1 MQPKEVQPNQLRH
14 HWEIYFF
21 IIPTLILIGLLQYY
35 PASSGIFH
43 SLFRW
48 NGSDI
53 SEFVGFENYVD
64 LLKNLEFWNSFKLA
78 FILGFWNVIKMIP
91 ALLVAVCIHR
101 CTSEKMQ
108 FFYRT
113 LFVVPMVIPGL
124 ITVLIWRS
132 FFFEATAGYLNQFL
146 DWTGLMG
153 LLQHGGAYVSAKLA
167 DPATTGL
174 AKSFLESFDWLTA
187 FKAGTAPAWLGD
199 PKIIIIACVV
209 WGFPWVGSFAV
220 LTHLAKL
227 QNISKDIY
235 EAADIDGATWWSRFT
250 KIELPLLMGSIYLLL
265 VFAIIDTIK
274 DAGMILALA
283 GITGGPG
290 GKATVPALFMLR
302 KAFMDQ
308 QMGYACAVG
317 IVLTV
322 VVLLLQKICNML
334 LQPEPEGGAKPG
346 KSAWFGILALFAF
359 AEAYLFFKGHL
370 LPKTATLPIF
380 AAFVGGLVLKLAV
393 LISVPL
399 AHRKYGNAFRN
410 GAYVVAAGC
419 LLESFLQMPASHALQ
434 FMIFGFAL
442 ALMVSRQI
450 FKTAIGVAGAILI
463 GYGATGNALNMI
475 VTGAI
480 FIILATPWDALAAR
494 LDKAYLARC
503 MKHPESNTDNSVPYW
518 VLLVLF
524 AAASLSPLKLFHLF
538 GTAGAT
544 LALRYAGWIL
554 VQCALLYG
562 IYSISKIASLQKL
575 KKPLGALGAALIIWG
590 YCSAN
595 IGLII
600 FGSAAMCMLTTMPL
614 RTAAMLL
621 GGHLVAFGAI
631 GGSFPLM
638 ACGAVLFL
646 AAAPW
651 ADLLLKFTRFKAEGF
666 QSMGDLYT
674 ARSFALQ
681 QQTLYKA
688 AAVTGDWGLRFSK
701 HAFIWFVLAFAFLPL
716 YLMLIVSLKDN
727 NQFYLNPTTLTQPT
741 HWENWS
747 TAWAM
752 VSPTVANSIFLS
764 TTATFLIVIFG
775 LAGAYFFARLKVP
788 LSSFLWNALLLLM
801 MMPMIANLVPLFILL
816 RDMSLL
822 NTLTALI
829 LVGASGGQAFAIFV
843 FRNFIADIPQDLF
856 EAAEI
861 DGANHFQQLKLVV
874 IPLSGPI
881 MGTVAVMQFLG
892 QWNEFVMPLI
902 VMREQARL
910 PVTVQLIRMAGEY
923 IKLWGPLMAGYAIA
937 SIPVI
942 ILFTFS
948 MKLFVKGLTE
958 GAVKG

>member
-21 IIPTLILIGLLQYY
+21 IVPTLILIGLFQYY

-146 DWTGLMG
+146 DWTGLMA
-153 LLQHGGAYVSAKLA
+153 LLQHGGTYVSAKLA
-167 DPATTGL
+167 DPNLGGL
-174 AKSFLESFDWLTA
+174 AKAFLESFDWLTA

-227 QNISKDIY
+227 QNISKDVY

-283 GITGGPG
+283 GIAGGPG

-334 LQPEPEGGAKPG
+334 LQPEPEGGVKPD
-346 KSAWFGILALFAF
+346 KTAWFGILALYAF
-359 AEAYLFFKGHL
+359 AEAYLFFKGVL
-370 LPKTATLPIF
+370 LPKAATPAVF
-380 AAFVGGLVLKLAV
+380 AAFAGGLVLKLAV
-393 LISVPL
+393 LVAVPVAL
-399 AHRKYGNAFRN
+399 RKF
-410 GAYVVAAGC
+410 GAALRGGLGLVAA
-419 LLESFLQMPASHALQ
+419 ALIAAA
-434 FMIFGFAL
+434 IFGHAGIAWLLFGYAL
-442 ALMVSRQI
+442 LMMLARSL
-450 FKTAIGVAGAILI
+450 FKAAIGAAGAVLI
-463 GYGATGNALNMI
+463 GYGVAGGSINMI
-475 VTGAI
+475 VSGVI
-480 FIILATPWDALAAR
+480 FLILATPWGQISAR

-503 MKHPESNTDNSVPYW
+503 MKRPDSNADNWIPYW
-518 VLLVLF
+518 ILLVLF
-524 AAASLSPLKLFHLF
+524 AAVSISPLKLFHLS
-538 GTAGAT
+538 GAAGST
-544 LALRYAGWIL
+544 LALRYIGWVL

-562 IYSISKIASLQKL
+562 MYSITKIDSLQRL
-575 KKPLGALGAALIIWG
+575 KRPLVVLGGALAIWG

-600 FGSAAMCMLTTMPL
+600 FGSAAICMLTAIPL
-614 RTAAMLL
+614 RSAAMLL
-621 GGHLVAFGAI
+621 GVHLVAFGAM
-631 GGSFPLM
+631 GGSFPFM

-646 AAAPW
+646 AAVPW
-651 ADLLLKFTRFKAEGF
+651 ADSLLKFTRFKAEEF
-666 QSMGDLYT
+666 QSLGDLYT

-681 QQTLYKA
+681 QQPLYKSA
-688 AAVTGDWGLRFSK
+688 SAISDWGLRFSK

-727 NQFYLNPTTLTQPT
+727 NQFYLSPTALTRPM
-741 HWENWS
+741 HWDNWS

-764 TTATFLIVIFG
+764 TTATFFIVIFG

-843 FRNFIADIPQDLF
+843 FRNFISDIPQDLF

-881 MGTVAVMQFLG
+881 MGTIAVMQFLG

>member
-1 MQPKEVQPNQLRH
+1 MQPKQVQPNQLRH

-21 IIPTLILIGLLQYY
+21 IIPTLILIALFQYY

-53 SEFVGFENYVD
+53 SEFVGFENYLD

-91 ALLVAVCIHR
+91 ALLVAVSIHR

-132 FFFEATAGYLNQFL
+132 FFFEATSGYLNQFL
-146 DWTGLMG
+146 DWSGLMSF
-153 LLQHGGAYVSAKLA
+153 LQSGGTFITAKLA
-167 DPATTGL
+167 APELGGL
-174 AKSFLESFDWLTA
+174 ADPSFTRSILTSFDWLTA
-187 FKAGTAPAWLGD
+187 FKAGTSPAWLGD
-199 PKIIIIACVV
+199 PKIIIGACVV

-235 EAADIDGATWWSRFT
+235 EAADIDGANWWSRFT

-283 GITGGPG
+283 GIAGGPG

-334 LQPEPEGGAKPG
+334 LQAEPTDGEKPG
-346 KSAWFGILALFAF
+346 SSGWFGILSLYVF
-359 AEAYLFFKGHL
+359 AEAFLFFRAYL
-370 LPKTATLPIF
+370 LPKTATPSIF
-380 AAFVGGLVLKLAV
+380 LLFTVTLLLKLAV
-393 LISVPL
+393 LISIPRL
-399 AHRKYGNAFRN
+399 LQRYGRALRN
-410 GAYVVAAGC
+410 GAYLLAAVLAWSAIFQGADVRW
-419 LLESFLQMPASHALQ
+419 LL
-434 FMIFGFAL
+434 FGFAL
-442 ALMVSRQI
+442 MMMASTTL
-450 FKTAIGVAGAILI
+450 FKMAIGGAGALLF
-463 GYGATGNALNMI
+463 GYGITGNSLDMMI
-475 VTGAI
+475 AGAV
-480 FIILATPWDALAAR
+480 FIILATPWGKLSRR
-494 LDKAYLARC
+494 LEKMYLARC
-503 MKHPESNTDNSVPYW
+503 
-518 VLLVLF
+518 
-524 AAASLSPLKLFHLF
+524 
-538 GTAGAT
+538 
-544 LALRYAGWIL
+544 LRRPTPAVSRGDRYVART
-554 VQCALLYG
+554 
-562 IYSISKIASLQKL
+562 IA
-575 KKPLGALGAALIIWG
+575 
-590 YCSAN
+590 
-595 IGLII
+595 
-600 FGSAAMCMLTTMPL
+600 
-614 RTAAMLL
+614 R
-621 GGHLVAFGAI
+621 
-631 GGSFPLM
+631 
-638 ACGAVLFL
+638 
-646 AAAPW
+646 
-651 ADLLLKFTRFKAEGF
+651 
-666 QSMGDLYT
+666 
-674 ARSFALQ
+674 
-681 QQTLYKA
+681 QQTLAWRA
-688 AAVTGDWGLRFSK
+688 ASAVGSGWLRFAK

-727 NQFYLNPTTLTQPT
+727 NQFYLNPTTLTQPM
-741 HWENWS
+741 HWDNWA

-764 TTATFLIVIFG
+764 TAATFLIVIFG

-816 RDMSLL
+816 RDMNLL

>member
-21 IIPTLILIGLLQYY
+21 IVPTLILIGLFQYY

-53 SEFVGFENYVD
+53 SEFVGLANYVD

-101 CTSEKMQ
+101 ASSEKMQ

-146 DWTGLMG
+146 DWTGLMA
-153 LLQHGGAYVSAKLA
+153 LLQHGGTVVSGKLA
-167 DPATTGL
+167 DPNLGGL
-174 AKSFLESFDWLTA
+174 ARSFLESFDWLTA
-187 FKAGTAPAWLGD
+187 FKAGTSPAWLGD
-199 PKIIIIACVV
+199 PKIIIIACVI

-220 LTHLAKL
+220 LMHLAKL

-250 KIELPLLMGSIYLLL
+250 KIELPLLMGSIYLLM
-265 VFAIIDTIK
+265 VFAIIETIK

-283 GITGGPG
+283 GIAGGPG
-290 GKATVPALFMLR
+290 GRATVPALFMLR

-334 LQPEPEGGAKPG
+334 LQEQPEGGSRPG
-346 KSAWFGILALFAF
+346 RSAWFGLLSLYAF
-359 AEAYLFFKGHL
+359 VEGFLFFRAQL
-370 LPKTATLPIF
+370 LPKTATLGVF
-380 AAFVGGLVLKLAV
+380 AGFVLLLVLKLALLVSIPV
-393 LISVPL
+393 LL
-399 AHRKYGNAFRN
+399 RKYGAALRN
-410 GAYVVAAGC
+410 GLYLVAAALMAATIFRGADVRF
-419 LLESFLQMPASHALQ
+419 LL
-434 FMIFGFAL
+434 FGFAL
-442 ALMVSRQI
+442 ILMATRSL
-450 FKTAIGVAGAILI
+450 FKMAIGTAGAILI
-463 GYGATGNALNMI
+463 GYGIGLGALNM
-475 VTGAI
+475 VLSGAI
-480 FIILATPWDALAAR
+480 FIVLAVPWGDLAR
-494 LDKAYLARC
+494 RIDQAYLARC
-503 MKHPESNTDNSVPYW
+503 LKR
-518 VLLVLF
+518 
-524 AAASLSPLKLFHLF
+524 PLP
-538 GTAGAT
+538 A
-544 LALRYAGWIL
+544 
-554 VQCALLYG
+554 
-562 IYSISKIASLQKL
+562 ISK
-575 KKPLGALGAALIIWG
+575 
-590 YCSAN
+590 
-595 IGLII
+595 
-600 FGSAAMCMLTTMPL
+600 
-614 RTAAMLL
+614 
-621 GGHLVAFGAI
+621 
-631 GGSFPLM
+631 
-638 ACGAVLFL
+638 
-646 AAAPW
+646 
-651 ADLLLKFTRFKAEGF
+651 
-666 QSMGDLYT
+666 GDLYS
-674 ARSFALQ
+674 ARSLARQ
-681 QQTLYKA
+681 QQPVYKA
-688 AAVTGDWGLRFSK
+688 AAAVGDWALRFNK
-701 HAFIWFVLAFAFLPL
+701 HLFIWFVLAFAFLPL
-716 YLMLIVSLKDN
+716 YLMMIVSLKDN
-727 NQFYLNPTTLTQPT
+727 NQFYLAPTTLTQPI
-741 HWENWS
+741 HWSNWA
-747 TAWAM
+747 TAWQM
-752 VSPTVANSIFLS
+752 ISPTVANSIFLS
-764 TTATFLIVIFG
+764 TTATFFIVIFG

-788 LSSFLWNALLLLM
+788 GSALLWNALLLLM

-829 LVGASGGQAFAIFV
+829 LVGASGGQAFAIFI

-874 IPLSGPI
+874 MPLSGPI

>member
-1 MQPKEVQPNQLRH
+1 MQPKEVQAKQLRH

-21 IIPTLILIGLLQYY
+21 IVPTLILIALFQYY

-53 SEFVGFENYVD
+53 SEFVGLENYTD
-64 LLKNLEFWNSFKLA
+64 LIRNLEFWNSFKLA
-78 FILGFWNVIKMIP
+78 FILGFWNVVKMIP

-101 CTSEKMQ
+101 ATSEKMQ

-146 DWTGLMG
+146 NWSGLMV
-153 LLQHGGAYVSAKLA
+153 LLQHAGAFVTARLA
-167 DPATTGL
+167 DPSTGAL
-174 AKSFLESFDWLTA
+174 AHSFLESFKWLGS
-187 FKAGTAPAWLGD
+187 FQAGTSPAWLGD
-199 PKIIIIACVV
+199 PNIIIIACVV

-235 EAADIDGATWWSRFT
+235 EAADIDGANWWSRFT

-334 LQPEPEGGAKPG
+334 LQSEPEGGSRPG
-346 KSAWFGILALFAF
+346 KSAWFGILSIYAF
-359 AEAYLFFKGHL
+359 AEGFLFYGAHL
-370 LPKTATLPIF
+370 GAKAAVPATLAIF
-380 AAFVGGLVLKLAV
+380 AAFVVLLVLKLAV

-399 AHRKYGNAFRN
+399 ALRKYGKAFRN
-410 GAYVVAAGC
+410 STYIVAAGC
-419 LLESFLQMPASHALQ
+419 LLESFLQAPAPYAIQ

-442 ALMVSRQI
+442 VLMVSSQT
-450 FKTAIGVAGAILI
+450 FKMAIGFAGAILI
-463 GYGATGNALNMI
+463 GYGIDGNSMNMM
-475 VTGAI
+475 VSGAI
-480 FIILATPWDALAAR
+480 FIILAVPWSTLAAR
-494 LDKAYLARC
+494 IDKAYLARC
-503 MKHPESNTDNSVPYW
+503 MRRP
-518 VLLVLF
+518 
-524 AAASLSPLKLFHLF
+524 AAA
-538 GTAGAT
+538 
-544 LALRYAGWIL
+544 
-554 VQCALLYG
+554 
-562 IYSISKIASLQKL
+562 ISK
-575 KKPLGALGAALIIWG
+575 
-590 YCSAN
+590 
-595 IGLII
+595 
-600 FGSAAMCMLTTMPL
+600 
-614 RTAAMLL
+614 
-621 GGHLVAFGAI
+621 
-631 GGSFPLM
+631 
-638 ACGAVLFL
+638 
-646 AAAPW
+646 
-651 ADLLLKFTRFKAEGF
+651 
-666 QSMGDLYT
+666 GDLYV
-674 ARSFALQ
+674 ARSFARQ
-681 QQTLYKA
+681 QQPVYKA
-688 AAVTGDWGLRFSK
+688 AAVVGDWGLRFGK

-716 YLMLIVSLKDN
+716 YLMIIVSLKDN
-727 NQFYLNPTTLTQPT
+727 NQFYLAPTTLTQPI
-741 HWENWS
+741 HWSNWS
-747 TAWAM
+747 TAWQM
-752 VSPTVANSIFLS
+752 ISPTVANSIFLS
-764 TTATFLIVIFG
+764 TTATFFIVIFG

-881 MGTVAVMQFLG
+881 MGTIAVMQFLG

>member
-21 IIPTLILIGLLQYY
+21 IVPTLILIGLFQYY

-146 DWTGLMG
+146 DWTGLMA
-153 LLQHGGAYVSAKLA
+153 LLQHGGTYVSGKLA
-167 DPATTGL
+167 DPNLGGL
-174 AKSFLESFDWLTA
+174 AKAFLESFDWLTA

-227 QNISKDIY
+227 QNISKDVY

-283 GITGGPG
+283 GIAGGPG

-317 IVLTV
+317 IVLTI

-334 LQPEPEGGAKPG
+334 LQPEPEGGAKPD
-346 KSAWFGILALFAF
+346 KSAWFGILALYAC
-359 AEAYLFFKGHL
+359 AEAYLFFKGVL
-370 LPKTATLPIF
+370 LPKAATPAVF
-380 AAFVGGLVLKLAV
+380 AAFVGGLVFKLAALV
-393 LISVPL
+393 SVAVFLRKFGAALRGGL
-399 AHRKYGNAFRN
+399 AGFA
-410 GAYVVAAGC
+410 GALMAYTIFGHAAVSW
-419 LLESFLQMPASHALQ
+419 LLL
-434 FMIFGFAL
+434 GFAL
-442 ALMVSRQI
+442 LMMLSNSL
-450 FKTAIGVAGAILI
+450 FKTAIGAAGMVLI
-463 GYGATGNALNMI
+463 GYGIAGNSLNMI
-475 VTGAI
+475 ISGLI
-480 FIILATPWDALAAR
+480 FMILATPWGQISAR

-503 MKHPESNTDNSVPYW
+503 MRRPTPPVS
-518 VLLVLF
+518 
-524 AAASLSPLKLFHLF
+524 
-538 GTAGAT
+538 
-544 LALRYAGWIL
+544 
-554 VQCALLYG
+554 Q
-562 IYSISKIASLQKL
+562 
-575 KKPLGALGAALIIWG
+575 
-590 YCSAN
+590 
-595 IGLII
+595 
-600 FGSAAMCMLTTMPL
+600 
-614 RTAAMLL
+614 
-621 GGHLVAFGAI
+621 
-631 GGSFPLM
+631 
-638 ACGAVLFL
+638 
-646 AAAPW
+646 
-651 ADLLLKFTRFKAEGF
+651 
-666 QSMGDLYT
+666 GDLYV
-674 ARSFALQ
+674 ARSFARQ
-681 QQTLYKA
+681 QMPAYKA
-688 AAVTGDWGLRFSK
+688 AAVAGDWGLRFFK

-727 NQFYLNPTTLTQPT
+727 NQFYLSPTALTHPT

-764 TTATFLIVIFG
+764 TTATFFIVIFG

-843 FRNFIADIPQDLF
+843 FRNFISDIPQDLF

>member
-1 MQPKEVQPNQLRH
+1 MQPKEVQANQLRH

-53 SEFVGFENYVD
+53 SEFVGFDNYVD

-78 FILGFWNVIKMIP
+78 FILGFWNVVKMIP

-146 DWTGLMG
+146 TWSGLMG
-153 LLQHGGAYVSAKLA
+153 LLQHGGAFVTNQLA
-167 DPATTGL
+167 ILPADSL
-174 AKSFLESFDWLTA
+174 ARSFLQSFTWLTA

-199 PKIIIIACVV
+199 PQIIIIACVI

-235 EAADIDGATWWSRFT
+235 EAADIDGANWWSRFT

-283 GITGGPG
+283 GIAGGPG
-290 GKATVPALFMLR
+290 GRATVPALFMLR

-334 LQPEPEGGAKPG
+334 LQAEPEGGAKPG
-346 KSAWFGILALFAF
+346 KSAWFGILALYAC

-370 LPKTATLPIF
+370 LLQTATPTVF
-380 AAFVGGLVLKLAV
+380 AAFVAGLFIKLGLLVAVPVLMRKFGAALRGSLFLIGAGLIGSAIFGHAAISWLLFGFV
-393 LISVPL
+393 L
-399 AHRKYGNAFRN
+399 
-410 GAYVVAAGC
+410 
-419 LLESFLQMPASHALQ
+419 LLMLSHA
-434 FMIFGFAL
+434 
-442 ALMVSRQI
+442 V
-450 FKTAIGVAGAILI
+450 FKMAIGITGAILI
-463 GYGATGNALNMI
+463 GYGIPAGSMNMMVSGI
-475 VTGAI
+475 V
-480 FIILATPWDALAAR
+480 FIILATPWGAIAAR

-503 MKHPESNTDNSVPYW
+503 
-518 VLLVLF
+518 
-524 AAASLSPLKLFHLF
+524 
-538 GTAGAT
+538 
-544 LALRYAGWIL
+544 LRRPAPR
-554 VQCALLYG
+554 
-562 IYSISKIASLQKL
+562 ISQ
-575 KKPLGALGAALIIWG
+575 
-590 YCSAN
+590 
-595 IGLII
+595 
-600 FGSAAMCMLTTMPL
+600 
-614 RTAAMLL
+614 
-621 GGHLVAFGAI
+621 
-631 GGSFPLM
+631 
-638 ACGAVLFL
+638 
-646 AAAPW
+646 
-651 ADLLLKFTRFKAEGF
+651 
-666 QSMGDLYT
+666 GDLYV
-674 ARSFALQ
+674 ARSFARQ
-681 QQTLYKA
+681 QQPVYKA
-688 AAVTGDWGLRFSK
+688 AAVAGDWGLRFSK

-727 NQFYLNPTTLTQPT
+727 NQFYLHPTTLTQPI
-741 HWENWS
+741 HWDNWS
-747 TAWAM
+747 TAWQM

-764 TTATFLIVIFG
+764 TAATFLIVIFG

-861 DGANHFQQLKLVV
+861 DGANHFQQLQLVV

>member
-1 MQPKEVQPNQLRH
+1 MQPKDVQPNQLRH

-21 IIPTLILIGLLQYY
+21 IVPTLILIALFQYY

-53 SEFVGFENYVD
+53 SEFVGLENYTD

-146 DWTGLMG
+146 NATGLMG
-153 LLQHGGAYVSAKLA
+153 LLQHGGAFITARLE

-199 PKIIIIACVV
+199 PKIIIIACIF

-274 DAGMILALA
+274 DAGMVLALTD
-283 GITGGPG
+283 ITGGPG

-322 VVLLLQKICNML
+322 VVLLLQKVCNML

-346 KSAWFGILALFAF
+346 KSAWFGILSLYAF
-359 AEAYLFFKGHL
+359 AEGFLFFRAHL
-370 LPKTATLPIF
+370 LPGTATPGGF
-380 AAFVGGLVLKLAV
+380 FVFVIQLVFKLAL
-393 LISVPL
+393 LISVPFLLRRFGAAARNAAYL
-399 AHRKYGNAFRN
+399 AAAACAAMTIFR
-410 GAYVVAAGC
+410 GAPVSW
-419 LLESFLQMPASHALQ
+419 LL
-434 FMIFGFAL
+434 FGFAL
-442 ALMVSRQI
+442 LLMATPRGL
-450 FKTAIGVAGAILI
+450 FKMAIGGAGTLLLA
-463 GYGATGNALNMI
+463 YGIDGNSLNMI
-475 VTGAI
+475 LSGAI
-480 FIILATPWDALAAR
+480 FIALATPWGAMASR

-503 MKHPESNTDNSVPYW
+503 MKRPREKVS
-518 VLLVLF
+518 
-524 AAASLSPLKLFHLF
+524 
-538 GTAGAT
+538 
-544 LALRYAGWIL
+544 R
-554 VQCALLYG
+554 
-562 IYSISKIASLQKL
+562 
-575 KKPLGALGAALIIWG
+575 
-590 YCSAN
+590 
-595 IGLII
+595 
-600 FGSAAMCMLTTMPL
+600 
-614 RTAAMLL
+614 
-621 GGHLVAFGAI
+621 
-631 GGSFPLM
+631 
-638 ACGAVLFL
+638 
-646 AAAPW
+646 
-651 ADLLLKFTRFKAEGF
+651 
-666 QSMGDLYT
+666 GDLYV
-674 ARSFALQ
+674 ARSFARQ
-681 QQTLYKA
+681 QQPAYRA
-688 AAVTGDWGLRFSK
+688 AAAAGDWGLRFSK

-727 NQFYLNPTTLTQPT
+727 NQFYLAPTTLTQPI
-741 HWENWS
+741 HWDNWA

-775 LAGAYFFARLKVP
+775 LAGAYFFGRLKVP

>member
-1 MQPKEVQPNQLRH
+1 MQPKEVQANQLRH

-21 IIPTLILIGLLQYY
+21 IVPTLILIGLFQYY

-78 FILGFWNVIKMIP
+78 FILGFWNVIKMVP

-101 CTSEKMQ
+101 ATSEKMQ

-113 LFVVPMVIPGL
+113 LFVIPMVIPGL

-146 DWTGLMG
+146 DWTGLMA
-153 LLQHGGAYVSAKLA
+153 LLQHGGAIVAGKLAPPLDGGLA
-167 DPATTGL
+167 DPSL
-174 AKSFLESFDWLTA
+174 FRSFFESFDWLTA
-187 FKAGTAPAWLGD
+187 FKAGTSPAWLGD

-227 QNISKDIY
+227 QNISKDVY
-235 EAADIDGATWWSRFT
+235 EAADIDGATWWTRFT

-283 GITGGPG
+283 GIAGGPG

-317 IVLTV
+317 IVLTI

-346 KSAWFGILALFAF
+346 KSAWFGLLALYAF
-359 AEAYLFFKGHL
+359 AEAYLFFKGVL
-370 LPKTATLPIF
+370 LPKAATLPVF
-380 AAFVGGLVLKLAV
+380 AAFTGGLVLKLAV
-393 LISVPL
+393 LVSVPVL
-399 AHRKYGNAFRN
+399 LRKYGNAFRN
-410 GAYVVAAGC
+410 SAYVVAAGC
-419 LLESFLQMPASHALQ
+419 ILEAFLQMPASYAIQ
-434 FMIFGFAL
+434 FMIFGVAL
-442 ALMVSRQI
+442 ALMVSSQI
-450 FKTAIGVAGAILI
+450 FKVAIGVAGAILI
-463 GYGATGNALNMI
+463 GYGVAGNALNMI

-480 FIILATPWDALAAR
+480 FIVLATPWGKLAAR

-503 MKHPESNTDNSVPYW
+503 MKRPTPPVS
-518 VLLVLF
+518 
-524 AAASLSPLKLFHLF
+524 
-538 GTAGAT
+538 
-544 LALRYAGWIL
+544 
-554 VQCALLYG
+554 Q
-562 IYSISKIASLQKL
+562 
-575 KKPLGALGAALIIWG
+575 
-590 YCSAN
+590 
-595 IGLII
+595 
-600 FGSAAMCMLTTMPL
+600 
-614 RTAAMLL
+614 
-621 GGHLVAFGAI
+621 
-631 GGSFPLM
+631 
-638 ACGAVLFL
+638 
-646 AAAPW
+646 
-651 ADLLLKFTRFKAEGF
+651 
-666 QSMGDLYT
+666 GDLYV
-674 ARSFALQ
+674 ARSFARQ
-681 QQTLYKA
+681 QQPVYKA
-688 AAVTGDWGLRFSK
+688 AAVAGDWGLRFSK

-727 NQFYLNPTTLTQPT
+727 NQFYLSPTTLTQPI
-741 HWENWS
+741 HWTNWA
-747 TAWAM
+747 TAWHM

-764 TTATFLIVIFG
+764 TTATFFIVIFG

-788 LSSFLWNALLLLM
+788 GSAFLWNALLLLM

-861 DGANHFQQLKLVV
+861 DGANHFQQLKLVI

>member
-235 EAADIDGATWWSRFT
+235 EAADIDGATWWTRFT

-370 LPKTATLPIF
+370 LPKTATLPLF

-480 FIILATPWDALAAR
+480 FIILATPWGALAAR

-503 MKHPESNTDNSVPYW
+503 MRRPAEK
-518 VLLVLF
+518 
-524 AAASLSPLKLFHLF
+524 
-538 GTAGAT
+538 
-544 LALRYAGWIL
+544 
-554 VQCALLYG
+554 
-562 IYSISKIASLQKL
+562 ISK
-575 KKPLGALGAALIIWG
+575 
-590 YCSAN
+590 
-595 IGLII
+595 
-600 FGSAAMCMLTTMPL
+600 
-614 RTAAMLL
+614 
-621 GGHLVAFGAI
+621 
-631 GGSFPLM
+631 
-638 ACGAVLFL
+638 
-646 AAAPW
+646 
-651 ADLLLKFTRFKAEGF
+651 
-666 QSMGDLYT
+666 GDLYV
-674 ARSFALQ
+674 ARSFARQ
-681 QQTLYKA
+681 QVPAYKA
-688 AAVTGDWGLRFSK
+688 AAVAGDWGLRFSK

-843 FRNFIADIPQDLF
+843 FRNFISDIPQDLF

>member
-1 MQPKEVQPNQLRH
+1 MHPKDVQPKQLRH
-14 HWEIYFF
+14 HWEIYVF
-21 IIPTLILIGLLQYY
+21 IVPTLLLIALFQYY

-53 SEFVGFENYVD
+53 SEFVGFENYLD

-101 CTSEKMQ
+101 ASSEKMQ

-132 FFFEATAGYLNQFL
+132 FFFEATSGYLNQFL
-146 DWTGLMG
+146 DWSGLMG
-153 LLQHGGAYVSAKLA
+153 LLQNAGAVVAARLA
-167 DPATTGL
+167 EPAAGGL
-174 AKSFLESFDWLTA
+174 AAGSVARSFFETFDWLTA

-199 PKIIIIACVV
+199 PKIIIIACIV

-227 QNISKDIY
+227 QNISKDVY

-250 KIELPLLMGSIYLLL
+250 RIELPLLMGSIYLLL

-290 GKATVPALFMLR
+290 GRATVPALFMLR

-317 IVLTV
+317 IVLTL

-334 LQPEPEGGAKPG
+334 LQSEPAATRPG
-346 KSAWFGILALFAF
+346 QSTGFGILTLFAF
-359 AEAYLFFKGHL
+359 AEGFLFFRAHL
-370 LPKTATLPIF
+370 LPGTATLAVFIPFTLSLLVKLGLLVAIPGLLRK
-380 AAFVGGLVLKLAV
+380 VGPSLRKVLL
-393 LISVPL
+393 
-399 AHRKYGNAFRN
+399 
-410 GAYVVAAGC
+410 
-419 LLESFLQMPASHALQ
+419 
-434 FMIFGFAL
+434 AL
-442 ALMVSRQI
+442 AAIQIAGFIFMGWGGEWLVFSCALLLMASTAV
-450 FKTAIGVAGAILI
+450 FKTAIGAG
-463 GYGATGNALNMI
+463 GAALAGFGLRQGSLDLL
-475 VTGAI
+475 VTGAV
-480 FIILATPWDALAAR
+480 FILLATPWGRLARWFEQAW
-494 LDKAYLARC
+494 LARC
-503 MKHPESNTDNSVPYW
+503 
-518 VLLVLF
+518 
-524 AAASLSPLKLFHLF
+524 LKRP
-538 GTAGAT
+538 A
-544 LALRYAGWIL
+544 
-554 VQCALLYG
+554 
-562 IYSISKIASLQKL
+562 
-575 KKPLGALGAALIIWG
+575 P
-590 YCSAN
+590 
-595 IGLII
+595 
-600 FGSAAMCMLTTMPL
+600 
-614 RTAAMLL
+614 
-621 GGHLVAFGAI
+621 
-631 GGSFPLM
+631 
-638 ACGAVLFL
+638 AVS
-646 AAAPW
+646 
-651 ADLLLKFTRFKAEGF
+651 R
-666 QSMGDLYT
+666 GDLYV
-674 ARSFALQ
+674 ARSFARRQ
-681 QQTLYKA
+681 QPVWRA
-688 AAVTGDWGLRFSK
+688 AALAGDWGLRFSK

-727 NQFYLNPTTLTQPT
+727 NQFYLNPTTLTQPV

-752 VSPTVANSIFLS
+752 VAPAVANSIFLS
-764 TTATFLIVIFG
+764 TAATFFIVLFG

-843 FRNFIADIPQDLF
+843 FRNFIADLPQDLF

-892 QWNEFVMPLI
+892 QWNEFVLPLI

>member
-21 IIPTLILIGLLQYY
+21 IVPTLILIGLFQYY

-101 CTSEKMQ
+101 ATSEKMQ

-113 LFVVPMVIPGL
+113 LFVIPMVIPGL

-146 DWTGLMG
+146 DWTGLMT
-153 LLQHGGAYVSAKLA
+153 LLQHGGAIVAAHLAPPVEGGLA
-167 DPATTGL
+167 DPSL
-174 AKSFLESFDWLTA
+174 FRSFLESFDWLTA

-227 QNISKDIY
+227 QNISKDVY

-283 GITGGPG
+283 GIAGGPG

-334 LQPEPEGGAKPG
+334 LQPEPEGGAKTG
-346 KSAWFGILALFAF
+346 KSAWFGILALYAF
-359 AEAYLFFKGHL
+359 AEAYLFFKGVL
-370 LPKTATLPIF
+370 LPKAATPAVF

-393 LISVPL
+393 LVAVPVAL
-399 AHRKYGNAFRN
+399 RKYGTALRN
-410 GAYVVAAGC
+410 SLILVAAALMAGVIFKSTIIHWLQIVLPIC
-419 LLESFLQMPASHALQ
+419 REAIIHRLPFIADIFKGGADFHWQPVADILLDIRWLL
-434 FMIFGFAL
+434 FGFAL
-442 ALMVSRQI
+442 LLMLSNAI
-450 FKTAIGVAGAILI
+450 FKMAIGVTGAILI
-463 GYGATGNALNMI
+463 CYGIPQGSMNMI
-475 VTGAI
+475 VSGVV
-480 FIILATPWDALAAR
+480 FIILATPWGKLAAR

-503 MKHPESNTDNSVPYW
+503 MKRPAE
-518 VLLVLF
+518 
-524 AAASLSPLKLFHLF
+524 K
-538 GTAGAT
+538 
-544 LALRYAGWIL
+544 
-554 VQCALLYG
+554 
-562 IYSISKIASLQKL
+562 IS
-575 KKPLGALGAALIIWG
+575 
-590 YCSAN
+590 
-595 IGLII
+595 
-600 FGSAAMCMLTTMPL
+600 
-614 RTAAMLL
+614 R
-621 GGHLVAFGAI
+621 
-631 GGSFPLM
+631 
-638 ACGAVLFL
+638 
-646 AAAPW
+646 
-651 ADLLLKFTRFKAEGF
+651 
-666 QSMGDLYT
+666 GDLYV
-674 ARSFALQ
+674 ARSFARQ
-681 QQTLYKA
+681 QMPVYKA
-688 AAVTGDWGLRFSK
+688 AAVAGDWGLRFSK

-764 TTATFLIVIFG
+764 TTATFFIVIFG

>member
-1 MQPKEVQPNQLRH
+1 MQPKEVQANQLRH

-53 SEFVGFENYVD
+53 SEFVGFDNYVD

-78 FILGFWNVIKMIP
+78 FILGFWNVVKMIP

-146 DWTGLMG
+146 TWSGLMN
-153 LLQHGGAYVSAKLA
+153 LLQHGGAFVTNQLA
-167 DPATTGL
+167 TLPADSL
-174 AKSFLESFDWLTA
+174 ARSFLQSFTWLTA

-199 PKIIIIACVV
+199 PQIIIIACVI

-235 EAADIDGATWWSRFT
+235 EAADIDGANWWSRFT

-283 GITGGPG
+283 GIAGGPG
-290 GKATVPALFMLR
+290 GRATVPALFMLR

-334 LQPEPEGGAKPG
+334 LQAEPEGGAKPG
-346 KSAWFGILALFAF
+346 KSAWFGSLALYAC
-359 AEAYLFFKGHL
+359 AEAYLFFKGYL
-370 LPKTATLPIF
+370 LTKTATPTVF
-380 AAFVGGLVLKLAV
+380 AAFTAGLFIKLGLLVAVPVLLRKFGAALRGSLFLIGAGLIGSAIFGHAAISWLLFGFV
-393 LISVPL
+393 L
-399 AHRKYGNAFRN
+399 
-410 GAYVVAAGC
+410 
-419 LLESFLQMPASHALQ
+419 LLMLSHA
-434 FMIFGFAL
+434 
-442 ALMVSRQI
+442 V
-450 FKTAIGVAGAILI
+450 FKMAIGAAGAILI
-463 GYGATGNALNMI
+463 GYGIPAGSMNMI
-475 VTGAI
+475 VSGI
-480 FIILATPWDALAAR
+480 VFIILATPWGQIAAR

-503 MKHPESNTDNSVPYW
+503 
-518 VLLVLF
+518 
-524 AAASLSPLKLFHLF
+524 
-538 GTAGAT
+538 
-544 LALRYAGWIL
+544 LRRPAPR
-554 VQCALLYG
+554 
-562 IYSISKIASLQKL
+562 ISQ
-575 KKPLGALGAALIIWG
+575 
-590 YCSAN
+590 
-595 IGLII
+595 
-600 FGSAAMCMLTTMPL
+600 
-614 RTAAMLL
+614 
-621 GGHLVAFGAI
+621 
-631 GGSFPLM
+631 
-638 ACGAVLFL
+638 
-646 AAAPW
+646 
-651 ADLLLKFTRFKAEGF
+651 
-666 QSMGDLYT
+666 GDLYV
-674 ARSFALQ
+674 ARSFARQ
-681 QQTLYKA
+681 QQPVYKA
-688 AAVTGDWGLRFSK
+688 AAVAGDWGLRFSK

-727 NQFYLNPTTLTQPT
+727 NQFYLHPTTLTQPI
-741 HWENWS
+741 HWDNWS
-747 TAWAM
+747 TAWQM

-764 TTATFLIVIFG
+764 TAATFLIVIFG

-861 DGANHFQQLKLVV
+861 DGANHFQQLQLVV

>member
-1 MQPKEVQPNQLRH
+1 MQPKEVRPNQLRH

-21 IIPTLILIGLLQYY
+21 IVPTLILIGLLQYY

-235 EAADIDGATWWSRFT
+235 EAADIDGATWWTRFT

-346 KSAWFGILALFAF
+346 KSAWFGILALYAF

-399 AHRKYGNAFRN
+399 ALRKHGNAFRN
-410 GAYVVAAGC
+410 GAYVAAAGC

-480 FIILATPWDALAAR
+480 FIILATPWGALAAR

-503 MKHPESNTDNSVPYW
+503 MRRPAEK
-518 VLLVLF
+518 
-524 AAASLSPLKLFHLF
+524 
-538 GTAGAT
+538 
-544 LALRYAGWIL
+544 
-554 VQCALLYG
+554 
-562 IYSISKIASLQKL
+562 IS
-575 KKPLGALGAALIIWG
+575 
-590 YCSAN
+590 
-595 IGLII
+595 
-600 FGSAAMCMLTTMPL
+600 
-614 RTAAMLL
+614 R
-621 GGHLVAFGAI
+621 
-631 GGSFPLM
+631 
-638 ACGAVLFL
+638 
-646 AAAPW
+646 
-651 ADLLLKFTRFKAEGF
+651 
-666 QSMGDLYT
+666 GDLYV
-674 ARSFALQ
+674 ARSFARQ
-681 QQTLYKA
+681 QVPAYKA
-688 AAVTGDWGLRFSK
+688 AAVAGDWGLRFSK

>member
-1 MQPKEVQPNQLRH
+1 MQPKEVQANQLRH

-21 IIPTLILIGLLQYY
+21 IVPTLILIGLFQYY

-78 FILGFWNVIKMIP
+78 FILGFWNVVKMIP

-146 DWTGLMG
+146 DWTGLMA
-153 LLQHGGAYVSAKLA
+153 LLQHGGTYVSAKLA
-167 DPATTGL
+167 DPNLGGL
-174 AKSFLESFDWLTA
+174 AKAFLESFDWLTA

-227 QNISKDIY
+227 QNISKDVY

-283 GITGGPG
+283 GIAGGPG

-334 LQPEPEGGAKPG
+334 LQPEPEGGVKPD
-346 KSAWFGILALFAF
+346 KTAWFGILALYAF
-359 AEAYLFFKGHL
+359 AEAYLFFKGVL
-370 LPKTATLPIF
+370 LPKAATPAIF

-393 LISVPL
+393 LVTVPVALRKFGAALRGGL
-399 AHRKYGNAFRN
+399 AL
-410 GAYVVAAGC
+410 VAAALIAAAIFG
-419 LLESFLQMPASHALQ
+419 PASVAWLL
-434 FMIFGFAL
+434 FGFAL
-442 ALMVSRQI
+442 LMMLATSL
-450 FKTAIGVAGAILI
+450 FKAAIGAAGAVLI
-463 GYGATGNALNMI
+463 GYGVSGDSLNMI
-475 VTGAI
+475 ISGAI
-480 FIILATPWDALAAR
+480 FMILATPWGKMAAR

-503 MKHPESNTDNSVPYW
+503 MKRPTPPVS
-518 VLLVLF
+518 
-524 AAASLSPLKLFHLF
+524 
-538 GTAGAT
+538 
-544 LALRYAGWIL
+544 
-554 VQCALLYG
+554 Q
-562 IYSISKIASLQKL
+562 
-575 KKPLGALGAALIIWG
+575 
-590 YCSAN
+590 
-595 IGLII
+595 
-600 FGSAAMCMLTTMPL
+600 
-614 RTAAMLL
+614 
-621 GGHLVAFGAI
+621 
-631 GGSFPLM
+631 
-638 ACGAVLFL
+638 
-646 AAAPW
+646 
-651 ADLLLKFTRFKAEGF
+651 
-666 QSMGDLYT
+666 GDLYV
-674 ARSFALQ
+674 ARSFARQ
-681 QQTLYKA
+681 QQPVYKA
-688 AAVTGDWGLRFSK
+688 AAVAGDWGLRFSK

-727 NQFYLNPTTLTQPT
+727 NQFYLSPTALTRPM
-741 HWENWS
+741 HWDNWA

-764 TTATFLIVIFG
+764 TTATFFIVIFG

-843 FRNFIADIPQDLF
+843 FRNFISDIPQDLF

>member
-21 IIPTLILIGLLQYY
+21 IDPTLILIGLFQYY

-146 DWTGLMG
+146 DWTGLMT
-153 LLQHGGAYVSAKLA
+153 LLQYGGSYVSAKLA
-167 DPATTGL
+167 DPNLGGL
-174 AKSFLESFDWLTA
+174 AKAFLESFDWLTA
-187 FKAGTAPAWLGD
+187 FKAGSSPAWLGD

-227 QNISKDIY
+227 QNISKDVY
-235 EAADIDGATWWSRFT
+235 EAADIDGANWWSRFT

-283 GITGGPG
+283 GIAGGPG
-290 GKATVPALFMLR
+290 GRATVPALFMLR

-334 LQPEPEGGAKPG
+334 LQPESESGAKPG
-346 KSAWFGILALFAF
+346 KSAWFGILALYAF

-380 AAFVGGLVLKLAV
+380 AAFVGGLVLKLALLV
-393 LISVPL
+393 SVPVAL
-399 AHRKYGNAFRN
+399 RKFGAALRN
-410 GAYVVAAGC
+410 GLILIAA
-419 LLESFLQMPASHALQ
+419 
-434 FMIFGFAL
+434 
-442 ALMVSRQI
+442 ALMASTVLKGADVRWLLFGSALLLMASSSL
-450 FKTAIGVAGAILI
+450 FKTAIGAAGAVLI
-463 GYGATGNALNMI
+463 GYGVAGNSLNLI
-475 VTGAI
+475 VSGVV
-480 FIILATPWDALAAR
+480 FIILATPWGRISAQIN
-494 LDKAYLARC
+494 KAYLARC
-503 MKHPESNTDNSVPYW
+503 LKRPDSNVDNWVPYL
-518 VLLVLF
+518 VLLGLF
-524 AAASLSPLKLFHLF
+524 AAASLLRPLMQFLFSS
-538 GTAGAT
+538 TAGT
-544 LALRYAGWIL
+544 KLALRYFGWVLVECAIL
-554 VQCALLYG
+554 YVVYAISRITAL
-562 IYSISKIASLQKL
+562 QRL
-575 KKPLGALGAALIIWG
+575 KKPLIALFAAVVI
-590 YCSAN
+590 CSYFSPS
-595 IGLII
+595 IGWLAM
-600 FGSAAMCMLTTMPL
+600 GSMAICMLTTKPL
-614 RTAAMLL
+614 RSAAILL
-621 GGHLVAFGAI
+621 GLHLVAIGSIGSSFPYVVCGAI
-631 GGSFPLM
+631 I
-638 ACGAVLFL
+638 FL
-646 AAAPW
+646 AAVPW
-651 ADLLLKFTRFKAEGF
+651 ADWLLKFTQFRAGGF
-666 QSMGDLYT
+666 PSMGDLYM

-681 QQTLYKA
+681 QQPLYKSA
-688 AAVTGDWGLRFSK
+688 SAIGDWGLRFSK

-816 RDMSLL
+816 RDLSLL

-861 DGANHFQQLKLVV
+861 DGANHFQQLKMVV

>member
-1 MQPKEVQPNQLRH
+1 MQPKEVRPNQLRH

-21 IIPTLILIGLLQYY
+21 IIPTLLLIALFQYY

-53 SEFVGFENYVD
+53 SEFVGFENYTD

-91 ALLVAVCIHR
+91 ALLVAVSIHR

-146 DWTGLMG
+146 DWTGLMT
-153 LLQHGGAYVSAKLA
+153 LLQHGGNFVAAKLA
-167 DPATTGL
+167 DPGTTGL
-174 AKSFLESFDWLTA
+174 AKAVLESFDWLTA
-187 FKAGTAPAWLGD
+187 FKAGSAPAWLGD

-235 EAADIDGATWWSRFT
+235 EAADIDGANWWTRFT

-290 GKATVPALFMLR
+290 DKATVPALFMLR

-334 LQPEPEGGAKPG
+334 LQGEPEGGARPG
-346 KSAWFGILALFAF
+346 KSAWFGILALYTF
-359 AEAYLFFKGHL
+359 AEGFVFFRAHL
-370 LPKTATLPIF
+370 VPHTATPLIF
-380 AAFVGGLVLKLAV
+380 AAFVVTLLIKLGLLV
-393 LISVPL
+393 SVPVAL
-399 AHRKYGNAFRN
+399 RKYGRALRH
-410 GAYVVAAGC
+410 GLLAVAAGLMAAAITGRADVTW
-419 LLESFLQMPASHALQ
+419 LLFGYALV
-434 FMIFGFAL
+434 MML
-442 ALMVSRQI
+442 STSL
-450 FKTAIGVAGAILI
+450 FKAAIGVAGAILI
-463 GYGATGNALNMI
+463 GYGATGGSLNMI
-475 VTGAI
+475 ISGAV
-480 FIILATPWDALAAR
+480 FIILATPWGQLGAR
-494 LDKAYLARC
+494 VDKAYLARC
-503 MKHPESNTDNSVPYW
+503 
-518 VLLVLF
+518 
-524 AAASLSPLKLFHLF
+524 
-538 GTAGAT
+538 
-544 LALRYAGWIL
+544 LRRPTPA
-554 VQCALLYG
+554 V
-562 IYSISKIASLQKL
+562 SK
-575 KKPLGALGAALIIWG
+575 
-590 YCSAN
+590 
-595 IGLII
+595 
-600 FGSAAMCMLTTMPL
+600 
-614 RTAAMLL
+614 
-621 GGHLVAFGAI
+621 
-631 GGSFPLM
+631 
-638 ACGAVLFL
+638 
-646 AAAPW
+646 
-651 ADLLLKFTRFKAEGF
+651 
-666 QSMGDLYT
+666 GDLYV
-674 ARSFALQ
+674 ARSFARQ
-681 QQTLYKA
+681 QMPAYKA
-688 AAVTGDWGLRFSK
+688 AAAVGSAWLRFAK

-727 NQFYLNPTTLTQPT
+727 NQFYLNPTTLTQPL
-741 HWENWS
+741 HWDNWS

-764 TTATFLIVIFG
+764 TTATFFIVIFG